1 MDLSQIAEMCRENG
15 SFCEF
20 NHILAPNTSIKIGG
34 PCDAFVKVTNEK
46 ALLEAVKFCRSE
58 NIPHFILGKGSNLLI
73 SGKGLRGCVIALS
86 SEEPQITVNGGKI
99 TAWAGATL
107 HSVCLAALDNSL
119 TGLEFAYGIPG
130 SLGGAL
136 FMNAGAYGGEIKDVV
151 KSCRYI
157 DEKGELREMSAEEM
171 QLSYRSSIFSQH
183 DYVITS
189 VTLEL
194 TPGDSAAIKARME
207 ELMQRRRDKQPL
219 EFPSCGST
227 FKRPEGYFAAALIEE
242 CGLKGYTV
250 GGAQVSSKHSGF
262 VINRGGATF
271 EDVMAV
277 VDEVK
282 RVVLEKKGVQLEC
295 EMLVLKQP

>member
-1 MDLSQIAEMCRENG
+1 MDYSRLEAMCRENG

-20 NHILAPNTSIKIGG
+20 NHILAPNTSMKIGG
-34 PCDAFVKVTNEK
+34 PCDIFVRVSDEK
-46 ALLEAVKFCRSE
+46 SLLDAVRLCRKE
-58 NIPHFILGKGSNLLI
+58 DYPYFILGKGSNLLI
-73 SGKGLRGCVIALS
+73 SGSGYRGCVIALS
-86 SEEPQITVNGGKI
+86 SENSRITVDNGLI
-99 TAWAGATL
+99 TAWAGASL
-107 HSVCLAALDNSL
+107 HSVCLAALENSL

-130 SLGGAL
+130 SAGGAL

-157 DEKGELREMSAEEM
+157 DEQGELREMSAEEM
-171 QLSYRSSIFSQH
+171 ELSYRSSIFSKKN
-183 DYVITS
+183 YIIAS
-189 VTLEL
+189 VTLQLES
-194 TPGDSAAIKARME
+194 GDRTAIKNRME

-250 GGAQVSSKHSGF
+250 GGAQVSQKHSGF
-262 VINRGGATF
+262 VINCGGASF

-277 VDEVK
+277 VDKVK
-282 RVVLEKKGVQLEC
+282 QVVLEKKGVQLEC
-295 EMLVLKQP
+295 EMLVLK